1 MYVVIHHFALDDTRS
16 VHSVHDL
23 TRVDLVQLHR
33 VLAVAPDLF
42 MSDRLRELRDVL
54 FRFLSDSL
62 E

>member
-1 MYVVIHHFALDDTRS
+1 MYVETHHFALDDNRS
-16 VHSVHDL
+16 AHSIHDL
-23 TRVDLVQLHR
+23 TRADLVQLHR

-54 FRFLSDSL
+54 FRFLSDSM